1 MNKSKSAPLSTT
13 LRLFLALSLL
23 FSACF
28 LTPNAVRPAFA
39 ADSIKIAGTS
49 IVEGNHYIS
58 DPNGGLKP
66 SEGSSE
72 NYLTYSVGQNGE
84 NVITI
89 KGDMNITV
97 PEDKVFVFQP
107 VTIETTGHLT
117 IIGSTEFSLVNG
129 TLTIGSEMNRA
140 GSVTIKNSTSSSSPV
155 LGGAVK
161 IYATKDV
168 SISGNT
174 TSSVIG
180 GACTIDT
187 TGDVTLENTNT
198 GSYSNVL
205 YGESTI
211 NTTGDVEIT
220 ANTKNAV
227 VKEKLNIGTADKR
240 AKSVT
245 IKNENTDTSNPART
259 ALIDS
264 RAEIYATGS
273 VTVTGN
279 TSDTIF
285 SDACIID
292 TSGDVTL
299 RNTAGKVCSG
309 GAIIDTT
316 GKVEITGAT
325 GVRNFINIALAI
337 GKNKIPSSVEIKNTN
352 DSVSSS
358 ANLIDGPAEIHATG
372 SVTVTGNTSGAI
384 FDTCRINTTGDV
396 TLGNTNTGF
405 HGNVL
410 YGEST
415 INTTGNVS
423 ITGNTYDSIVN
434 DALTIGSETNH
445 AGSVTIQ
452 NSTSSSNPVLYG
464 AVKIYATKDVSISGN
479 TTSSVIDGVC
489 LIDTSGDVTLENTTG
504 KVCSSTVTID
514 TTGDVKIIGD
524 TGAYYSLING
534 ALTIGRTKT
543 PSSVEIKNTGDSV
556 SIANLIEGA
565 AKVTSAGNVT
575 VTGSTSYSIFRGAC
589 TINTSGNVTL
599 RNTAGKVCRSRAK
612 IYATGNVTVTGNTSD
627 AIFYDTCQID
637 TFGDVTLENTTG
649 NVSITG
655 NTYSSIVGSDLT
667 IGSETHRAGSVT
679 IKNSTSSSKPVLY
692 GAVKIYATKDV
703 SISGNTTNSVIG
715 GACIINTSGDVKI
728 IDDTSAYYSLI
739 DGDLTIGSS
748 NVPAKSVEITNAFTP
763 NDEDSSSLYVVHG
776 SAAIYATGDVSITG
790 RSSDHDSL
798 VGGTFTIGSDTVH
811 AASITLTNKDAKALN
826 KEPTIFGLYDMKAG
840 DSADTASPVENPT
853 EEDYKKAYVQLTAHT
868 HTHDF
873 TGEWKYDSTGHWH
886 ECPADGTLSDKQPH
900 TFGDWTIS
908 GDKRTHTCECGY
920 SETETVAAPVTP
932 DVDVPMPALNGWKVL
947 PQGTVYYKNSVKLKG
962 WQTLDGTTYY
972 FDAKGYLQTGWL
984 HLEDNWYYLDS
995 TGARQ
1000 TGWVK
1005 VKNTWYYLD
1014 SDGVMLSATWLEDN
1028 GKWYYLAP
1036 SGAMYNNQWRCTKG
1050 VWYYLLGNGEMAK
1063 NRWIEDKGD
1072 WYYFGSDGAMLVS
1085 TTAPDGSKLGAD
1097 GKWIG

>member
-1 MNKSKSAPLSTT
+1 MNKSKSALLSTT

-39 ADSIKIAGTS
+39 AEPNSITIAGTS
-49 IVEGNHYIS
+49 VVEGGQYIP
-58 DPNGGLKP
+58 DPNGGLKLAQPESP
-66 SEGSSE
+66 SD
-72 NYLTYSVGQNGE
+72 NYLIYNGE
-84 NVITI
+84 KVITI
-89 KGDMNITV
+89 KGDMDITV
-97 PEDKVFVFQP
+97 PENKAFVSES

-117 IIGSTEFSLVNG
+117 ITGNTVLSLVNSD
-129 TLTIGSEMNRA
+129 LTIGSETNRA

-155 LGGAVK
+155 LYGAVK

-220 ANTKNAV
+220 GSTKQSLVKGALTIGETKTPSSVEIKNTSDSKTHSN
-227 VKEKLNIGTADKR
+227 LIDGTAEIHANGNVTVTGSTRNSIFSGACTINTSGDVTLRNTAGKVCGST
-240 AKSVT
+240 ATIDTIGDVKIICDTGTDNSLIYGALTIGKTKTPSSVE
-245 IKNENTDTSNPART
+245 IKNTSDAVSSSD
-259 ALIDS
+259 LIGGRS
-264 RAEIYATGS
+264 EIYATGS

-279 TSDTIF
+279 TSGAIF
-285 SDACIID
+285 FDACRIN
-292 TSGDVTL
+292 TSGNVTL
-299 RNTAGKVCSG
+299 KNSAGKVCGG
-309 GAIIDTT
+309 GATIDTT
-316 GKVEITGAT
+316 GDVKIIGNTGT
-325 GVRNFINIALAI
+325 YNKNLINVALAI

-358 ANLIDGPAEIHATG
+358 VNLIDGPAVIHATG
-372 SVTVTGNTSGAI
+372 NVTVTGNTSGAI
-384 FDTCRINTTGDV
+384 FDTCLINTTGDV
-396 TLGNTNTGF
+396 TLRNTNTGF

-434 DALTIGSETNH
+434 DALTIGS
-445 AGSVTIQ
+445 
-452 NSTSSSNPVLYG
+452 
-464 AVKIYATKDVSISGN
+464 K
-479 TTSSVIDGVC
+479 
-489 LIDTSGDVTLENTTG
+489 
-504 KVCSSTVTID
+504 
-514 TTGDVKIIGD
+514 
-524 TGAYYSLING
+524 
-534 ALTIGRTKT
+534 
-543 PSSVEIKNTGDSV
+543 
-556 SIANLIEGA
+556 
-565 AKVTSAGNVT
+565 
-575 VTGSTSYSIFRGAC
+575 
-589 TINTSGNVTL
+589 
-599 RNTAGKVCRSRAK
+599 
-612 IYATGNVTVTGNTSD
+612 
-627 AIFYDTCQID
+627 
-637 TFGDVTLENTTG
+637 
-649 NVSITG
+649 
-655 NTYSSIVGSDLT
+655 
-667 IGSETHRAGSVT
+667 THRAGSVT
-679 IKNSTSSSKPVLY
+679 IKNNSTSSSKPVLY

-703 SISGNTTNSVIG
+703 SISGNTTNSVIDG
-715 GACIINTSGDVKI
+715 TCRIDTTGDVKI

-739 DGDLTIGSS
+739 DGDLTIGSP

-763 NDEDSSSLYVVHG
+763 NDGDHYSSYVVNG
-776 SAAIYATGDVSITG
+776 SAAIYATGDVKITG
-790 RSSDHDSL
+790 RSSNQDSL
-798 VGGTFTIGSDTVH
+798 VRDALTIGSDTVH
-811 AASITLTNKDAKALN
+811 AASITLTNKDAKALD
-826 KEPTIFGLYDMKAG
+826 KRPTIFGLYDMKAG
-840 DSADTASPVENPT
+840 DSAETASPVATPT
-853 EEDYKKAYVQLTAHT
+853 EEDYKKAYVKLTAHT
-868 HTHDF
+868 HNF

-908 GDKRTHTCECGY
+908 GDKRTRTCECGY

-932 DVDVPMPALNGWKVL
+932 DVDVPMPTLNGWKTL
-947 PQGTVYYKNSVKLKG
+947 PQGTVYYRNSVKLKG

-1005 VKNTWYYLD
+1005 VKNAWYYLD

-1063 NRWIEDKGD
+1063 NRWIENKGD